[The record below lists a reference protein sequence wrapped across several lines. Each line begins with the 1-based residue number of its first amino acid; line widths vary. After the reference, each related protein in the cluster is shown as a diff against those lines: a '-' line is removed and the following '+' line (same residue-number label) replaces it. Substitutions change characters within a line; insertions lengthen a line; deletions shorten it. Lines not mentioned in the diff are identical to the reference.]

1 MRNTAFAAGLDSID
15 VEKLLRVGA
24 VQECVGDLI
33 GNEQNV
39 QVTRLSPTTFQIS
52 GANGDHIVRF
62 PRDQGQLGMLRIEE
76 NVQAG
81 MRSFVSV
88 RIPDT
93 AVVTDIFPNPPFA
106 IHRKIPGRPLTSEEY
121 VGLPPDQRDRL
132 VEDLAVFFVETHV
145 IPLRV
150 ACRWLDLR
158 YTGSNTAAELATIR
172 GKPLWF
178 STDAVAEI
186 RSKLTDTLDKTQ
198 MDCFRATASQFN
210 ALKSF
215 PDYMVF
221 GHGDMHG
228 YNMAIGQD
236 DSGPRLVGVFDLGCV
251 GILDCH
257 EDFFRLS
264 LISEDLLERVI
275 GRYSSLTAQNR
286 SLDRHRIAV
295 YYRAFLFYL
304 MADQSGEGLAHLKRL
319 LRLHLEQRSGP

>member
-1 MRNTAFAAGLDSID
+1 MSNTAFATALDLVD
-15 VEKLLRVGA
+15 VEKVLRVHA
-24 VQECVGDLI
+24 VRERVGHLI
-33 GNEQNV
+33 GDEQNLK
-39 QVTRLSPTTFQIS
+39 VTRLSPTTFQITA
-52 GANGDHIVRF
+52 ANGDYILRF
-62 PRDQGQLGMLRIEE
+62 PRDEGQLRMLRIEE

-81 MRSFVSV
+81 MRSFVRV

-93 AVVTDIFPNPPFA
+93 VVVNDIFPNPPFA
-106 IHRKIPGRPLTSEEY
+106 MHRRIPGRPLTSEEY
-121 VGLPPDQRDRL
+121 VGLSPDQRDRL
-132 VEDLAVFFVETHV
+132 IEDLAVFFVETHA

-150 ACRWLDLR
+150 ACKWLDLP
-158 YTGSNTAAELATIR
+158 YTGSSTAAELAAMR

-178 STDAVAEI
+178 STGAVAEI
-186 RSKLTDTLDKTQ
+186 HSKLTHVLDETQ
-198 MDCFRATASQFN
+198 MDCFWTTASQFS

-215 PDYMVF
+215 SDYMVF

-236 DSGPRLVGVFDLGCV
+236 DLGPRLVGVFDLGCV
-251 GILDCH
+251 GILDIH

-275 GRYSSLTAQNR
+275 GRYSSLTRHNR

-304 MADQSGEGLAHLKRL
+304 MADQSGEGLEHLKRL
-319 LRLHLEQRSGP
+319 LRLHLAHRSVS